1 MDITVYI
8 SRFLYRIRYQLLFG
22 SMLVTLLV
30 AYFTQFLPKTYT
42 VSTSIYTGIV
52 SSSGLSEDNKTSY
65 FELKQHSTISL
76 TPTSPAKLEKVSLKL
91 FALNMMYGNP
101 NADNK
106 YIMAKITVRS

>member
-30 AYFTQFLPKTYT
+30 AYFTQFLPKTNT
-42 VSTSIYTGIV
+42 LSTSIYTGIV

-65 FELKQHSTISL
+65 FEQNSTFDNIINL
-76 TPTSPAKLEKVSLKL
+76 TKSKGTLEKVSLKL
-91 FALNMMYGNP
+91 FALNMMY
-101 NADNK
+101 
-106 YIMAKITVRS
+106 